1 MKYTMAMERGEDEYM
16 NDLKKNTEYTGIH
29 PQLFG
34 LWLAMASMTMLFAA
48 LTSAMILKK
57 GDFRTWENFKL
68 PDVFMLSTLLI
79 VMLSVVMHTA
89 LINYKK
95 ANFAAFRWLIFGGF
109 VLGLSFLFTQ
119 WRGFVAMKT
128 LGFPLTGNISG
139 QFIYMLAVVHGFH
152 IAIALLVT
160 LVVLI
165 KAVRS
170 RKDPLFELRN
180 IINPKRKLQMQLLV
194 TFWHYIDIVWIYLYL
209 FFYFNYR

>member
-29 PQLFG
+29 PQMFG